1 MNDAKIRHK
10 MQINFGKNLEQRRK
24 ERGITRKDLAELI
37 GIKETSYG
45 AYCTGRNFPSIDK
58 LIKLAVTLDC
68 SITEL
73 VGDNPNVEN
82 SHNSRIAHALKITM
96 AAGFNFIDIDKQP
109 FTINLSSGDIF
120 KSEKG
125 LKTNITLEK
134 LEFES
139 IDDFGRI
146 IEIIEMKAVTENIT
160 FKDALQ
166 KLIDSQSR

>member
-1 MNDAKIRHK
+1 MNDAEIRRK
-10 MQINFGKNLEQRRK
+10 MQITFGKNLEQRRK

-58 LIKLAVTLDC
+58 LIKLAITLDC

-73 VGDNPNVEN
+73 VGDNPNMEY
-82 SHNSRIAHALKITM
+82 SPQSRIAHALKITM
-96 AAGFNFIDIDKQP
+96 AAGFDFTDIDKKP
-109 FTINLSSGDIF
+109 FTINLNSGDIF

-146 IEIIEMKAVTENIT
+146 IEIIEMKAITENIT

-166 KLIDSQSR
+166 NLIDSQSR

>member
-1 MNDAKIRHK
+1 MNDAEIRRK
-10 MQINFGKNLEQRRK
+10 MQITFGKNLEQRRK
-24 ERGITRKDLAELI
+24 ERGMTRKDLAELI

-58 LIKLAVTLDC
+58 LLKLAITLDC

-73 VGDNPNVEN
+73 VGDNPNVEI

-96 AAGFNFIDIDKQP
+96 AAGFVLTN
-109 FTINLSSGDIF
+109 INRRPLVMTLSSGDIF
-120 KSEKG
+120 KSERG
-125 LKTNITLEK
+125 LKTNISLEK

-146 IEIIEMKAVTENIT
+146 IEMIEMKAVTENIT

-166 KLIDSQSR
+166 ILIDLQSR